1 MQFDSQSIVWA
12 AESLAGMGH
21 PDPEGL
27 IAKIESSK
35 DDENITGITKEEAA
49 QVGIRSISEPV
60 MSLYATALFD
70 TKNNRTYRVSDSRR
84 AEINSRINQSLMDG
98 TQQQNPFLDAEGFLR
113 LSHQPKAVKDPSDK
127 DLLDAIYKI
136 MDETL

>member
-12 AESLAGMGH
+12 AESLAGIGH

-27 IAKIESSK
+27 IAKIESSN
-35 DDENITGITKEEAA
+35 DEGNITGISKEDAA
-49 QVGIRSISEPV
+49 QVGIRSIEEPV
-60 MSLYATALFD
+60 MSLYAAALFD
-70 TKNNRTYRVSDSRR
+70 AKNNRTYRVSDSRR
-84 AEINSRINQSLMDG
+84 AEINSRINQSLIEG

-113 LSHQPKAVKDPSDK
+113 LSHQPKAFKEPNDK
-127 DLLDAIYKI
+127 ELLATIYKI